1 MEESI
6 PQKNKTIDNQK
17 GMYPDTLCS
26 EYITVVI
33 YSESV
38 DNNKSKEK
46 VVICWIE
53 KNWIVEFKSLY
64 FINKT
69 DNKERGFL
77 ENWQ

>member
-17 GMYPDTLCS
+17 GMYLDTLCS

-53 KNWIVEFKSLY
+53 KN
-64 FINKT
+64 
-69 DNKERGFL
+69 
-77 ENWQ
+77 

>member
-6 PQKNKTIDNQK
+6 PQKNKTISNQK

-26 EYITVVI
+26 EYIPVVI

-53 KNWIVEFKSLY
+53 KN
-64 FINKT
+64 
-69 DNKERGFL
+69 
-77 ENWQ
+77 